1 MLRRVTLSLIGI
13 AFLAYLIAFGREGLK
28 TVAFFF
34 PFTMLPYLITIL
46 LAGRCK
52 SQSSQIV
59 LVVTTLAYSAWF
71 AFVYLSVTVW
81 HPDPQGPIAFLF
93 VGIYAAPVLIF
104 CWLLACVLEWYIR
117 SNEPSR
123 SSL

>member
-13 AFLAYLIAFGREGLK
+13 SFLAYLIVFGREGLK
-28 TVAFFF
+28 PAAFFF
-34 PFTMLPYLITIL
+34 PFTMLPYLITL
-46 LAGRCK
+46 LLVLRFP
-52 SQSSQIV
+52 SQAAQIA
-59 LVVTTLAYSAWF
+59 LLITTLAYSTWF
-71 AFVYLSVTVW
+71 VFLYLDVTVW
-81 HPDPQGPIAFLF
+81 HPDPQSPIAFLF

-117 SNEPSR
+117 SNEPSH